1 MEKLT
6 IALIHLTKDDVN
18 DVINK
23 ARIAHKNAIKL
34 AKVYNLDRE
43 IIWLIDFCGY
53 TPEQALREFDLL

>member
-23 ARIAHKNAIKL
+23 ARIARKNAIKL